1 MTIFLR
7 SFLTFWFA
15 TVVIISISFGLVLM
29 THHFNFNR
37 AAPVSVP
44 LPDLQACLQTTI
56 QARSAGRFTQV
67 ANQCGLVYILDPSR
81 SELLASTGSPVA
93 RSLAAEVTPSNPLAL
108 LVFRNEVTMVAFDA
122 PINNAHF
129 VAVAT
134 LRGKANGPP
143 PLLWWQFA
151 VAAVVSAVTCFL
163 LTGYFIDPIRRLQ
176 RSTESFGRGNLDSR
190 PDASLLARKDE
201 LGDLSR
207 TISQMS
213 TRIGTLLSFQKN
225 FLIQV
230 SHELGS
236 PLSRMNVALALARRK
251 ANPALLP
258 ELNRI
263 QGDSSEL
270 NSMVQQLL
278 RLARLE
284 SGLEQEEEDVYSLH
298 ELLQQVCLD
307 NQFTAEQTR
316 KQVRLLFSP
325 QLNMRG
331 YRELLKRALDNIL
344 RNAIR
349 FTPDGGRV
357 EVDVLYR
364 PNDLVVIQV
373 KDSGIGVQDDK
384 LEAIFEPFVRASSDR
399 SGAGLGLAIARQ
411 AVHANRG
418 TIRALNRVEGGLLI
432 EITLPYVSSGLAES
446 ALRRSST
453 SVDS

>member
-1 MTIFLR
+1 MTIFVR
-7 SFLTFWFA
+7 SFFTFWIA
-15 TVVIISISFGLVLM
+15 TVAIISISFGLVLT
-29 THHFNFNR
+29 THHFNR
-37 AAPVSVP
+37 LPPISVP
-44 LPDLQACLQTTI
+44 LPELQTCLQTAI
-56 QARSAGRFTQV
+56 QAQTAGRLPQ
-67 ANQCGLVYILDPSR
+67 AAHQCGLVYILDPSGTA
-81 SELLASTGSPVA
+81 LLASPGTPAA
-93 RSLAAEVTPSNPLAL
+93 RSLAAEVTPSNPVAL
-108 LVFRNEVTMVAFDA
+108 IAFRNEVGMVAFDA

-129 VAVAT
+129 VAVAILPGRAT
-134 LRGKANGPP
+134 GPP
-143 PLLWWQFA
+143 PLLWWQFG
-151 VAAVVSAVTCFL
+151 VAAVVSAITCL
-163 LTGYFIDPIRRLQ
+163 LLARYFVDPIRKLQ
-176 RSTESFGRGNLDSR
+176 RSTELFGRGNLASR
-190 PDASLLARKDE
+190 PDARLLERKDE

-213 TRIGTLLSFQKN
+213 SRIGTLLSSQKN

-270 NSMVQQLL
+270 NSMIQQLL

-284 SGLEQEEEDVYSLH
+284 SGLEQEDEEVYSLD
-298 ELLQQVCLD
+298 ELLLQVCLD
-307 NQFTAEQTR
+307 NQFTAEQTS
-316 KQVRLLFSP
+316 KQVQLLSSAP
-325 QLNMRG
+325 ISLRG

-349 FTPDGGRV
+349 FTPEGGRV
-357 EVDVLYR
+357 EVEVLSR
-364 PNDLVVIQV
+364 TNDSIVIQV

-384 LEAIFEPFVRASSDR
+384 LDAIFEPFVRASSDR

-432 EITLPYVSSGLAES
+432 EIRLPYVSSDQTES
-446 ALRRSST
+446 AIHN
-453 SVDS
+453 

>member
-7 SFLTFWFA
+7 SFLTFWIA
-15 TVVIISISFGLVLM
+15 TVLIISISFGLVLM
-29 THHFNFNR
+29 THHLNR
-37 AAPVSVP
+37 VPPVSVP
-44 LPDLQACLQTTI
+44 LPELQACLDRTI
-56 QARSAGRFTQV
+56 QARNAGSFTQT
-67 ANQCGLVYILDPSR
+67 AKQCRLVYILDPSR
-81 SELLASTGSPVA
+81 TELLSSDDSLAA
-93 RSLAAEVTPSNPLAL
+93 HSLAAEVTPRTPLRLEA
-108 LVFRNEVTMVAFDA
+108 FRNEVMVAFDT
-122 PINNAHF
+122 PINDAHF

-134 LRGKANGPP
+134 LPGRANGPP

-151 VAAVVSAVTCFL
+151 IAAVVSAVTCLL
-163 LTGYFIDPIRRLQ
+163 LTRYFVDPIRKLQ
-176 RSTESFGRGNLDSR
+176 RSTESFGRGNLGSR
-190 PDASLLARKDE
+190 PDVSLLDRRDE

-207 TISQMS
+207 TIGQMS
-213 TRIGTLLSFQKN
+213 TRISTLLSSQRN

-236 PLSRMNVALALARRK
+236 PLSRLNVALALVRRK

-270 NSMVQQLL
+270 NSMIQQLL

-284 SGLEQEEEDVYSLH
+284 SGLEQEEEEVYSLD

-307 NQFTAEQTR
+307 NQFTAKETS
-316 KQVRLLFSP
+316 KQVHLLSSP
-325 QLNMRG
+325 QINMRG
-331 YRELLKRALDNIL
+331 HRELLKRALDNIL

-349 FTPDGGRV
+349 FTPEGGRV
-357 EVDVLYR
+357 EVDVLSR

-373 KDSGIGVQDDK
+373 RDNGVGVQDDK
-384 LEAIFEPFVRASSDR
+384 LDAIFEPFVRASSDR

-418 TIRALNRVEGGLLI
+418 TIRALNRLEGGLLI
-432 EITLPYVSSGLAES
+432 EVSLPYVSGGLMES
-446 ALRRSST
+446 AMR
-453 SVDS
+453 

>member
-1 MTIFLR
+1 MTIFVR
-7 SFLTFWFA
+7 SFFTFWIA
-15 TVVIISISFGLVLM
+15 TVAIISISFGLVLV
-29 THHFNFNR
+29 THHLNR
-37 AAPVSVP
+37 LPPISVP
-44 LPDLQACLQTTI
+44 LPDLQACLQTAI
-56 QARSAGRFTQV
+56 QARSAGRLPQ
-67 ANQCGLVYILDPSR
+67 AAHQCGLVYILDPSGT
-81 SELLASTGSPVA
+81 ELLASPGTPAA
-93 RSLAAEVTPSNPLAL
+93 RSLAAEVTPSNPIAL
-108 LVFRNEVTMVAFDA
+108 IAFRNEVGMVAFDA
-122 PINNAHF
+122 PINNAVF
-129 VAVAT
+129 VAVAM
-134 LRGKANGPP
+134 LPGKANGPP
-143 PLLWWQFA
+143 PLLWWQFG
-151 VAAVVSAVTCFL
+151 VAAVVSAITCLL
-163 LTGYFIDPIRRLQ
+163 LTRYFVDPIRKLQ
-176 RSTESFGRGNLDSR
+176 RSTEFFGRGNLASR
-190 PDASLLARKDE
+190 PDASLLERKDE

-213 TRIGTLLSFQKN
+213 SRIGTLLSSQKN

-236 PLSRMNVALALARRK
+236 PLSRLNVALALARRK

-270 NSMVQQLL
+270 NSMIQQLL

-284 SGLEQEEEDVYSLH
+284 SGLEQEDEEVYSLD

-307 NQFTAEQTR
+307 NQFTAEQTS
-316 KQVRLLFSP
+316 KQVNLLSSP
-325 QLNMRG
+325 PISLRG

-349 FTPDGGRV
+349 FTPDGGCV
-357 EVDVLYR
+357 EVDVLSR
-364 PNDLVVIQV
+364 ANDSVVIQV

-384 LEAIFEPFVRASSDR
+384 LDAIFEPFVRASSDR

-432 EITLPYVSSGLAES
+432 EIRLPYLASGQTES
-446 ALRRSST
+446 AMR
-453 SVDS
+453 

>member
-7 SFLTFWFA
+7 SFLTFWIA
-15 TVVIISISFGLVLM
+15 TVLIISISFGVVLM
-29 THHFNFNR
+29 THHFNR
-37 AAPVSVP
+37 VPPVSVP
-44 LPDLQACLQTTI
+44 LPELQACLQTTI
-56 QARSAGRFTQV
+56 QARSTGRFRQT
-67 ANQCGLVYILDPSR
+67 AKQCRLVYILDPSGT
-81 SELLASTGSPVA
+81 ELLSSDDSLAP
-93 RSLAAEVTPSNPLAL
+93 RSLAAEVTPSGPLRLEA
-108 LVFRNEVTMVAFDA
+108 FRNEVMVAFDA
-122 PINNAHF
+122 PVNNAHF
-129 VAVAT
+129 VAVAI

-143 PLLWWQFA
+143 PILWWQFA
-151 VAAVVSAVTCFL
+151 VAAVVSAVTCLL
-163 LTGYFIDPIRRLQ
+163 LTRYFIDPIRKLQ
-176 RSTESFGRGNLDSR
+176 RSTESFGRGDLGSR
-190 PDASLLARKDE
+190 PDASLLGRKDE

-207 TISQMS
+207 TVSQMS
-213 TRIGTLLSFQKN
+213 SRIGTLLSSQKN

-236 PLSRMNVALALARRK
+236 PLSRMNVALALVRRK

-263 QGDSSEL
+263 QGDTSEL
-270 NSMVQQLL
+270 NSMIQQLL

-284 SGLEQEEEDVYSLH
+284 SGLEEEEEEGYSLN
-298 ELLQQVCLD
+298 ELLRQVCLD
-307 NQFTAEQTR
+307 NQFTAEQSS
-316 KQVRLLFSP
+316 KQVDLLSSP
-325 QLNMRG
+325 QINLRG

-349 FTPDGGRV
+349 FTPEGGRV
-357 EVDVLYR
+357 EVDVLSR
-364 PNDLVVIQV
+364 PNGLVVIQV

-432 EITLPYVSSGLAES
+432 EVSLPYVPSSLTES
-446 ALRRSST
+446 ALRSSST
-453 SVDS
+453 

>member
-1 MTIFLR
+1 VTIFLR
-7 SFLTFWFA
+7 SFLTFWIA
-15 TVVIISISFGLVLM
+15 TVLIISISFGLVLM
-29 THHFNFNR
+29 THHLNR
-37 AAPVSVP
+37 VPPVSVP
-44 LPDLQACLQTTI
+44 LPELQACLQATV
-56 QARSAGRFTQV
+56 QARSTGRFTQT
-67 ANQCGLVYILDPSR
+67 AKQCRLVYILDPSR
-81 SELLASTGSPVA
+81 TELLSSDDSLAA
-93 RSLAAEVTPSNPLAL
+93 RSLAAEVTPRAPLRLEA
-108 LVFRNEVTMVAFDA
+108 FRNEVMVAFDA
-122 PINNAHF
+122 PVNNAHF
-129 VAVAT
+129 VAVAL

-143 PLLWWQFA
+143 PILWWQFA
-151 VAAVVSAVTCFL
+151 VAAVVSAVTCLL
-163 LTGYFIDPIRRLQ
+163 LTRYFIDPIRKLQ
-176 RSTESFGRGNLDSR
+176 RSTESFGRGNLGSR
-190 PDASLLARKDE
+190 PDASLLGRKDE

-207 TISQMS
+207 TVSQMS
-213 TRIGTLLSFQKN
+213 SRIGTLLSSQKN

-236 PLSRMNVALALARRK
+236 PLSRMNVALALVRRK

-270 NSMVQQLL
+270 NSMIQQLL

-284 SGLEQEEEDVYSLH
+284 SGLEEEEEEAYSLN
-298 ELLQQVCLD
+298 ELLRQVCLD
-307 NQFTAEQTR
+307 NQFTAEQSS
-316 KQVRLLFSP
+316 KQVDLLSSP
-325 QLNMRG
+325 QINLRG

-349 FTPDGGRV
+349 FTPEGGRV
-357 EVDVLYR
+357 EVDVLSR
-364 PNDLVVIQV
+364 PNGLVVIQV

-432 EITLPYVSSGLAES
+432 EVSLPYVPSSLTES
-446 ALRRSST
+446 ALRSS
-453 SVDS
+453 SA

>member
-7 SFLTFWFA
+7 SFLTFWIA

-29 THHFNFNR
+29 TRRLNR
-37 AAPVSVP
+37 VPPVSVP
-44 LPDLQACLQTTI
+44 LPELQACLEKTI
-56 QARSAGRFTQV
+56 QARNTGRFTQ
-67 ANQCGLVYILDPSR
+67 AAKQCRLVYILDPSR
-81 SELLASTGSPVA
+81 TELLSSDDSLAA
-93 RSLAAEVTPSNPLAL
+93 HSLAAEVTPRTPLRLEA
-108 LVFRNEVTMVAFDA
+108 FRNEVMVAFDT

-129 VAVAT
+129 VAVAI
-134 LRGKANGPP
+134 LRGRAYGAP
-143 PLLWWQFA
+143 PLLWWQFG
-151 VAAVVSAVTCFL
+151 VAAVVSAITCLL
-163 LTGYFIDPIRRLQ
+163 LTRYFIDPIRKLQ
-176 RSTESFGRGNLDSR
+176 RSTESFGRGNLASR
-190 PDASLLARKDE
+190 PDVSLLDRRDE

-207 TISQMS
+207 TIGQMS
-213 TRIGTLLSFQKN
+213 NRIGTLLSSQKN

-251 ANPALLP
+251 ANPELLP

-284 SGLEQEEEDVYSLH
+284 SGLEHEEEEVYSLH

-307 NQFTAEQTR
+307 NQFTAEQAS
-316 KQVRLLFSP
+316 KQVHLLSSP
-325 QLNMRG
+325 QINMRG
-331 YRELLKRALDNIL
+331 HRELLKRALDNIL

-349 FTPDGGRV
+349 FSPAGDRV
-357 EVDVLYR
+357 EVDVLSR
-364 PNDLVVIQV
+364 PNGLVVIQV
-373 KDSGIGVQDDK
+373 RDNGAGVQNDK
-384 LEAIFEPFVRASSDR
+384 LDSIFEPFVRASSDR

-418 TIRALNRVEGGLLI
+418 TIRALNRLEGGLLI
-432 EITLPYVSSGLAES
+432 EVSLPYVSGGLMES
-446 ALRRSST
+446 AMR
-453 SVDS
+453 

>member
-7 SFLTFWFA
+7 SFLTFWIA
-15 TVVIISISFGLVLM
+15 TVVIISISFALVLT
-29 THHFNFNR
+29 THHLNR
-37 AAPVSVP
+37 VPPVSVP

-56 QARSAGRFTQV
+56 QAQSTSRFREV
-67 ANQCGLVYILDPSR
+67 ANRCRLVYILDFTR
-81 SELLASTGSPVA
+81 TELLSSDDSLAA
-93 RSLAAEVTPSNPLAL
+93 RSLAAQVTPKTPLRLQA
-108 LVFRNEVTMVAFDA
+108 FRNEVMVAFET

-129 VAVAT
+129 VAVAIV
-134 LRGKANGPP
+134 RGRANGPP
-143 PLLWWQFA
+143 PILWWQFA
-151 VAAVVSAVTCFL
+151 VAAVVSAVTCLL
-163 LTGYFIDPIRRLQ
+163 LTRYFIDPIRKLQ
-176 RSTESFGRGNLDSR
+176 RSTEEFGRGNLASR
-190 PDASLLARKDE
+190 PDASLLERKDE
-201 LGDLSR
+201 LGDLSK

-213 TRIGTLLSFQKN
+213 SRIGTLLSFQKN

-236 PLSRMNVALALARRK
+236 PLTRMNVALALARRK

-284 SGLEQEEEDVYSLH
+284 SGLEHEEEEAYPLH

-307 NQFTAEQTR
+307 NQFTAEQAS
-316 KQVRLLFSP
+316 KQVHLLSSP
-325 QLNMRG
+325 QINMRG

-349 FTPDGGRV
+349 FTPEGGCV
-357 EVDVLYR
+357 EVDVLSR
-364 PNDLVVIQV
+364 PNDIVVIQV

-384 LEAIFEPFVRASSDR
+384 LDAIFEPFVRASLDR
-399 SGAGLGLAIARQ
+399 SGAGLGLTIARQ

-432 EITLPYVSSGLAES
+432 EVSLPYVSRGLTES
-446 ALRRSST
+446 ALP
-453 SVDS
+453 

>member
-7 SFLTFWFA
+7 SFLTFWIA
-15 TVVIISISFGLVLM
+15 TVVIISISFALVLT
-29 THHFNFNR
+29 THHLNR
-37 AAPVSVP
+37 VPPVSVP

-56 QARSAGRFTQV
+56 QARSTGRFTQ
-67 ANQCGLVYILDPSR
+67 AAHQCRLVYILDPSR
-81 SELLASTGSPVA
+81 TELLSSDDSLAA
-93 RSLAAEVTPSNPLAL
+93 RSLAAEVTPKTPLRLEA
-108 LVFRNEVTMVAFDA
+108 FRNEVMVAFDT

-129 VAVAT
+129 VAVAIV
-134 LRGKANGPP
+134 RGRANGPP
-143 PLLWWQFA
+143 PILWWQFA
-151 VAAVVSAVTCFL
+151 VAAVVSAVTCLL
-163 LTGYFIDPIRRLQ
+163 LTRYFIDPIRKLQ
-176 RSTESFGRGNLDSR
+176 RSTESFGGGNLGSR
-190 PDASLLARKDE
+190 PDASLLERKDE

-213 TRIGTLLSFQKN
+213 SRIGTLLSSQKN

-236 PLSRMNVALALARRK
+236 PLSRMNVALALVRRK

-284 SGLEQEEEDVYSLH
+284 SGLEQEEEEVYSLD
-298 ELLQQVCLD
+298 ELLQEVCLD
-307 NQFTAEQTR
+307 NQFTAEQTS
-316 KQVRLLFSP
+316 KQVHLLSSP
-325 QLNMRG
+325 PITLRG
-331 YRELLKRALDNIL
+331 YRELLKRALDNVL

-349 FTPDGGRV
+349 FSPAGGRV
-357 EVDVLYR
+357 EVDVRSR
-364 PNDLVVIQV
+364 PNGLVVIQV
-373 KDSGIGVQDDK
+373 RDNGAGVQNDK
-384 LEAIFEPFVRASSDR
+384 LDTIFEPFVRASSDR

-418 TIRALNRVEGGLLI
+418 TIRALNRLEGGLLI
-432 EITLPYVSSGLAES
+432 EVSLPYVSGGLMES
-446 ALRRSST
+446 AMR
-453 SVDS
+453 

>member
-7 SFLTFWFA
+7 SFLTFWIA
-15 TVVIISISFGLVLM
+15 TVLIISISFGLVLM
-29 THHFNFNR
+29 THHLNR
-37 AAPVSVP
+37 VSPVSVP
-44 LPDLQACLQTTI
+44 LPELQACLERTI
-56 QARSAGRFTQV
+56 QARNAGSFTQT
-67 ANQCGLVYILDPSR
+67 AKQCRLVYILDPSR
-81 SELLASTGSPVA
+81 TELLSSDD
-93 RSLAAEVTPSNPLAL
+93 SLAAHSLAVEVTPKTPLRLEA
-108 LVFRNEVTMVAFDA
+108 FRNEVMVAFDT
-122 PINNAHF
+122 PINDAHF
-129 VAVAT
+129 VAVAI
-134 LRGKANGPP
+134 LRGKSNGPP
-143 PLLWWQFA
+143 PILWWQFA
-151 VAAVVSAVTCFL
+151 VAAVVSAVTCLL
-163 LTGYFIDPIRRLQ
+163 LTRYFIDPIRKLQ
-176 RSTESFGRGNLDSR
+176 RSTESFGQGNLNSR
-190 PDASLLARKDE
+190 PDVSLLDRRDE

-207 TISQMS
+207 TIGQMS
-213 TRIGTLLSFQKN
+213 TRISTLLSSQKN

-236 PLSRMNVALALARRK
+236 PLSRLNVALALVRRK

-270 NSMVQQLL
+270 NSMIQQLL

-284 SGLEQEEEDVYSLH
+284 SGLEQEEEEVYPLD

-307 NQFTAEQTR
+307 NQFTAKEASKR
-316 KQVRLLFSP
+316 VHLLSSP
-325 QLNMRG
+325 QINMRG

-349 FTPDGGRV
+349 FTPEGGRV

-373 KDSGIGVQDDK
+373 RDNGVGVQDDK
-384 LEAIFEPFVRASSDR
+384 LDAIFEPFVRASSDR

-418 TIRALNRVEGGLLI
+418 TIRALNRLGGGLLI
-432 EITLPYVSSGLAES
+432 EVSLPHVSGGLTES
-446 ALRRSST
+446 AMR
-453 SVDS
+453 